1 MEESVLAAKAKAES
15 IILISKSSK
24 KKAVRARQ
32 EESEHAIDAN
42 VVSIFRTV
50 GSVQKS
56 DGN

>member
-1 MEESVLAAKAKAES
+1 MLAAKAKAES